1 MSYQVTARK
10 WRPQTFA
17 ELVGQEHVARTLQN
31 ALRQGR
37 IAHAYLFTGTR
48 GVGKTTTA
56 RLLAK
61 ALECELGPSP
71 EPCNQCS
78 SCQAITIGSSLDV
91 LEIDGASNRG
101 IDEIRDL
108 REKVR
113 YAPTRSRYKIYIID
127 EVHMLTEHAFNALLK
142 TLEEPPPQV
151 VFIFATT
158 EAQKVPS
165 TILSRCQRFDF
176 RKVASAEIAQCLGKI
191 AEQERIHISSDARYR
206 IARRAEGSLRDAQT
220 LFDQVVAFC
229 GFEVQDDDLGQLL
242 GSVGE
247 DQTVAL
253 LEAVLAH
260 DTRLVL
266 EVVTEILRQGH
277 ETRELCRYMLELVRD
292 MIVTKVAPPGHGL
305 LDRSPAELERLHK
318 LGSQTMLEDLHTLFE
333 LLTTTEMRVRDSAQ
347 PVWMLEV
354 SLLKLASLPSLQSLT
369 TMVARLENLERR
381 LGSASGGHTPAVP
394 AIADG
399 VHEEEP
405 VVEASPVSL
414 GSGVSAAPPASALLA
429 ASDQPLSAAELV
441 HKIIE
446 SASTRALG
454 WILEQHCQ
462 IQITDT
468 TLEVVFQ
475 GNHRMAHEL
484 LHEDDTLRTLQ
495 QIAHTTLGRDI
506 AVRIIDAPVPNGDG
520 GIAATSGPPTEESLM
535 SLTRAAIVR
544 DTIELFGGRILDVR
558 QRTVSREARDR
569 LINEDEMV
577 SQEDVDDDE

>member
-10 WRPQTFA
+10 WRPQAFA
-17 ELVGQEHVARTLQN
+17 ELVGQEHVGRTLQN

-56 RLLAK
+56 RILAK
-61 ALECELGPSP
+61 ALNCEQGPQP
-71 EPCNQCS
+71 EPCNECGL
-78 SCQAITIGSSLDV
+78 CQDITTGSSLDV

-108 REKVR
+108 REKIR

-158 EAQKVPS
+158 EPQKVPI
-165 TILSRCQRFDF
+165 TVLSRCQRFDF
-176 RKVASAEIAQCLGKI
+176 RKVASTEIALCLGKI
-191 AEQERIHISSDARYR
+191 AAQERIHVSSEALHR

-220 LFDQVVAFC
+220 LFDQVIAFC
-229 GFEVQDDDLGQLL
+229 GLEVSEDDVGQLL
-242 GSVGE
+242 GLAGDE
-247 DQTVAL
+247 QILAL
-253 LEAVLAH
+253 LEAVLVRDA
-260 DTRLVL
+260 RLVL
-266 EVVTEILRQGH
+266 EVLTQLLRQGH
-277 ETRELCRYMLELVRD
+277 DTRDLCRCLLELVRD
-292 MIVTKVAPPGHGL
+292 IIVTKVAPDGQDF
-305 LDRSPAELERLHK
+305 LDRSPAELAGLRK
-318 LGSQTMLEDLHTLFE
+318 LGAQVTVEELQTLFE

-347 PVWMLEV
+347 PIWMLEV
-354 SLLKLASLPSLQSLT
+354 SLLKLASLPVLQSLSALVT
-369 TMVARLENLERR
+369 RLESLERR
-381 LGSASGGHTPAVP
+381 LGGLSGGN
-394 AIADG
+394 
-399 VHEEEP
+399 
-405 VVEASPVSL
+405 
-414 GSGVSAAPPASALLA
+414 
-429 ASDQPLSAAELV
+429 ASDQPAAAAGIHYHEPGGEAPSATTRPEVSTPPPSPVPSAVEAPISPTELV
-441 HKIIE
+441 RQIIE

-462 IQITDT
+462 VQLTDT
-468 TLEVVFQ
+468 ALEVTFQ

-484 LHEDDTLRTLQ
+484 LHEDATLHTLQ
-495 QIAHTTLGRDI
+495 QIAHTALGRDI
-506 AVRIIDAPVPNGDG
+506 AVRINDAPGPCAEGAG
-520 GIAATSGPPTEESLM
+520 TAAIGAPTEDNLM

-558 QRTVSREARDR
+558 QRSLGGDARERP
-569 LINEDEMV
+569 LSEDEMV

>member
-17 ELVGQEHVARTLQN
+17 ELVGQEPVARTLQN

-37 IAHAYLFTGTR
+37 IAQAYLFTGTR

-61 ALECELGPSP
+61 ALECERGPAP

-78 SCQAITIGSSLDV
+78 SCHAITIGSALDV

-108 REKVR
+108 REQVR

-176 RKVASAEIAQCLGKI
+176 RKVPSAEIAQCLRKI
-191 AEQERIHISSDARYR
+191 AEQEHIHISSDALYR

-229 GFEVQDDDLGQLL
+229 GAEVQDDDLGQLL
-242 GSVGE
+242 GSAGE
-247 DQTVAL
+247 DRTLAL
-253 LEAVLAH
+253 LEAVLVH
-260 DTRLVL
+260 DPRMVL
-266 EVVTEILRQGH
+266 EGVTEILQQGH
-277 ETRELCRYMLELVRD
+277 DTRELCRYLLELVRD
-292 MIVTKVAPPGHGL
+292 LIVTKVAPTGQGL

-318 LGSQTMLEDLHTLFE
+318 LGSQTTLEGLHTLFE
-333 LLTTTEMRVRDSAQ
+333 LLATTEMRLRDSAQ

-381 LGSASGGHTPAVP
+381 LGSASSGHFPEVP
-394 AIADG
+394 ASADG

-405 VVEASPVSL
+405 VVEASSASR
-414 GSGVSAAPPASALLA
+414 GSGGSIVPPASALPE
-429 ASDQPLSAAELV
+429 ASDLPLSATELV
-441 HKIIE
+441 RKIIE

-484 LHEDDTLRTLQ
+484 LHEDDTMRTLQ
-495 QIAHTTLGRDI
+495 QIAHTALGRDI
-506 AVRIIDAPVPNGDG
+506 AVRIIDAPMPNGDG
-520 GIAATSGPPTEESLM
+520 RSAAPSGPPTEENLV

-544 DTIELFGGRILDVR
+544 ETIELFGGRILDVR
-558 QRTVSREARDR
+558 QRSGSREARDR
-569 LINEDEMV
+569 PISEDEMV